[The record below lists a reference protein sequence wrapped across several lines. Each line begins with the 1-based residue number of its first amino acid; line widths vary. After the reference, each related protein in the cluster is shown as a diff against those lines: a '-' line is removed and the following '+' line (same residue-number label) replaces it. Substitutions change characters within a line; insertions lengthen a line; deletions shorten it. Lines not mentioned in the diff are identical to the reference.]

1 MTQPK
6 QPPPRWSA
14 TYAMLAEA
22 HRVAVEALPIPGLAA
37 YAAVEQVSDAAGGRR
52 DRVDRRGQLRYD
64 KVWIRLPTPAP
75 AIIGSLDLAERDLR
89 WLTSGSYLRHGR
101 RAEALAEAAAA
112 SGLFRLLYELDM
124 SQARTRLGRL
134 VGIAPRPEAESAVE
148 CWLADL
154 NAQDQR
160 VLQRLIDTV
169 PAAAK
174 AWAAEEAPRL
184 IAAAAGS
191 VAARARMAK
200 DLCALAERLPTDG
213 VPLSVLA
220 DDAVHSTHGLD
231 LSTSLGRLGS
241 RLAAVIAGLAQPTS
255 TAEMREAWEAV
266 GVWVDRI
273 SSQIAGW
280 NLPIHPAHPAAAVAA
295 AYNLAGQPAVLTLG
309 LISSTR
315 APLVAPPPDDRTLW
329 VVEGISTLA
338 AAAAKPVPG
347 SVVCRGGTPSVAVT
361 QLIRAAAN
369 VGWKIAVSS
378 DFEPRGL
385 HGAIMLLRHLEVAG
399 RPWRLTAADYLAA
412 PAEGEPFTPDQVPD
426 TPWDL
431 ALADAMRQRRERVSE
446 EARLATLIADLQR
459 RSTSPL

>member
-1 MTQPK
+1 
-6 QPPPRWSA
+6 
-14 TYAMLAEA
+14 MLAEA
-22 HRVAVEALPIPGLAA
+22 HQVTVGDLPVPGLAA
-37 YAAVEQVSDAAGGRR
+37 YAAVEQVPAADGGKR

-64 KVWIRLPTPAP
+64 KVWVRTPAP
-75 AIIGSLDLAERDLR
+75 APATVGSLHLAERDLR
-89 WLTSGSYLRHGR
+89 WLASTPYLRRGR

-112 SGLFRLLYELDM
+112 SGLFRLLYELDI

-134 VGIAPRPEAESAVE
+134 VGIAPRPEAQPAVDR
-148 CWLADL
+148 WLADL
-154 NAQDQR
+154 DAQDQR
-160 VLQRLIDTV
+160 VLQRLIDAV

-184 IAAAAGS
+184 IATAAAS
-191 VAARARMAK
+191 AAARARMTEN
-200 DLCALAERLPTDG
+200 LCTLAERLPADG

-220 DDAVHSTHGLD
+220 DGAVHSTHGLD
-231 LSTSLGRLGS
+231 PSTSLGRLGA
-241 RLAAVIAGLAQPTS
+241 RLAAVIACLAQPTS

-295 AYNLAGQPAVLTLG
+295 AYNCAGEPAVLTLG

-315 APLVAPPPDDRTLW
+315 APLIAPPPADGTLW

-338 AAAAKPVPG
+338 AAAAKPVPV

-369 VGWKIAVSS
+369 IGWTIAVSS

-385 HGAIMLLRHLEVAG
+385 HGAIMLLRHLQAAG
-399 RPWRLTAADYLAA
+399 RPWRLTVADYLAA
-412 PAEGEPFTPDQVPD
+412 PAEGEPFTPGQVPH
-426 TPWDL
+426 TPWDP

-446 EARLATLIADLQR
+446 EARLADLLADLQQP
-459 RSTSPL
+459 S